1 MKKIKRG
8 RRKRNDIIF
17 DAINT
22 IFMILVIVIM
32 LYPLW
37 YVAMASFSDSNH
49 LMAHKGLLLAPLD
62 FNFDAYRMVFKNP
75 NLASG
80 YLNTL
85 LIVVVGTFFSTLM
98 TALGAYVMS
107 RKPFPFQKPMMFLMI
122 FTMYFSGGM
131 IPNYILLNN
140 WLHLGNNRLVLILPA
155 LVTTYNLI
163 VMRTGFEAIP
173 DSLEESAK
181 IDGATE
187 VTILFRIIIPV
198 ALPSMAVIIL
208 FYAVSYWNSWFE
220 ASIYLTDR
228 AKYPLQVILREILIV
243 NSTSEMQVGEI
254 GNAVAIGESIKYATI
269 MVATIPILLIYP
281 FVQKYFV
288 KGLMVGAVKG

>member
-1 MKKIKRG
+1 MKAVKRKKIRRG
-8 RRKRNDIIF
+8 DVAFEI
-17 DAINT
+17 INT
-22 IFMILVIVIM
+22 IFMLFVIVIM
-32 LYPLW
+32 LYPFW
-37 YVAMASFSDSNH
+37 YVAMASFSNSDR
-49 LMAHKGLLLAPLD
+49 LVAHQGMLLLPLD
-62 FNFDAYRMVFKNP
+62 FNWDAYRMVAKNP
-75 NLASG
+75 NLISG
-80 YLNTL
+80 YLNTIV
-85 LIVVVGTFFSTLM
+85 IVVVGTLCSTMM

-107 RKPFPFQKPMMFLMI
+107 RKPFPFQKVMMFLMI
-122 FTMYFSGGM
+122 FTMYFSGGL

-181 IDGATE
+181 IDGARDL
-187 VTILFRIIIPV
+187 TILLKIIIPV

-208 FYAVSYWNSWFE
+208 FYAVSYWNAWFE

-228 AKYPLQVILREILIV
+228 AKYPLQVILREILII
-243 NSTSEMQVGEI
+243 NSTSEMTAGES

-269 MVATIPILLIYP
+269 MVATVPILLIYP

-288 KGLMVGAVKG
+288 KGVMVGAVKG